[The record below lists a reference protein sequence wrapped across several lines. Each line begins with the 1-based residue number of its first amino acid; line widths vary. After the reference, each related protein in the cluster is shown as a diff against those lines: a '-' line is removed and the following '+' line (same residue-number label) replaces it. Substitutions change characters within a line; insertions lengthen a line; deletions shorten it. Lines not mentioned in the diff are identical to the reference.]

1 MTSPASS
8 PFDALAAD
16 YDRQESENTIR
27 RRMRERSLAV
37 LEATFPSGSSLLDI
51 GCGTGTEAL
60 WLANRGRHVTAI
72 DPSAQMLD
80 ILNVRARAVKLD
92 IPTHL
97 LRAGDLGNL
106 TGEFDGAYSSFGALN
121 AEPDISA
128 ALAALARRL
137 RPGGK
142 IVLGVMNRWC
152 VTEIALMLGAGRP
165 RQAFRRYRPTL
176 AVHVGDTPVDVHY
189 PSWPEL
195 KLAVG
200 RPQSRLRG
208 ARSNRSGSRAAPPLG
223 VAGGPLARHCRT
235 PVRLNRPV
243 TLAAWG
249 STRRVTGF
257 PSTTGRWRA

>member
-195 KLAVG
+195 KLAVNAHFKVVRVEALLLLLLPYAWPRLAG
-200 RPQSRLRG
+200 HNRVFAALDRIDRALAPHRPW
-208 ARSNRSGSRAAPPLG
+208 AWLG
-223 VAGGPLARHCRT
+223 DHLLVTAE
-235 PVRLNRPV
+235 RP
-243 TLAAWG
+243 
-249 STRRVTGF
+249 
-257 PSTTGRWRA
+257 